1 MTLTELMKARASV
14 YLVMVYLGEAVC
26 FHTVPHRVAGPLVVQ
41 DSRKQMDTMKWN
53 AELSG

>member
-1 MTLTELMKARASV
+1 MTSTELMKARASV

-53 AELSG
+53 AGLSG